1 MSEKKSTQPPI
12 PPAEAATSSR
22 AEGTSNYTQGPPPPY
37 VAPNPASNPNPN
49 TTSYAAPNSAP
60 YAPQYNPSSY
70 GSNPH
75 PQQNAPQMPP
85 HVQYGSNRPPHMTPV
100 MVAPVETVVIVNSR
114 KPVAMVCPF
123 CRTDIVT
130 KANHTPGFMSGCGSV
145 LLCFICWPLF
155 WVPFVCTGCMDVVH
169 TCPRCRNTIAVT
181 PS

>member
-1 MSEKKSTQPPI
+1 MSEKRSAQQPTQHPD
-12 PPAEAATSSR
+12 AGASSR
-22 AEGTSNYTQGPPPPY
+22 AEAPPPPY
-37 VAPNPASNPNPN
+37 VDPNPTTN
-49 TTSYAAPNSAP
+49 TAPYAAPNSAP
-60 YAPQYNPSSY
+60 YAPQYNTASY
-70 GSNPH
+70 GANPY
-75 PQQNAPQMPP
+75 PQQPQPP
-85 HVQYGSNRPPHMTPV
+85 NPQYANRPPQVTPI

-130 KANHTPGFMSGCGSV
+130 KTSHAPGFMSGCGSI

-181 PS
+181 QS